1 MLTWA
6 RHILFL
12 LLLSLAE
19 LVGAQ
24 IHISGIVRD
33 KDSGEVLIGA
43 NVFDPA
49 SLHGTST
56 DNNGYFSLAL
66 RQEIDSLWITYVGY
80 TTGKLSL
87 IPLKDTVLNIS
98 LAFGTSLE
106 EVRIKA
112 RRGPT
117 FNQSTLSNEQ
127 LRYIPSIGGQPD
139 VLKTLQ
145 LLPGVQ
151 SQNEGS
157 SNLLVR
163 GGSPDQNLF
172 LIDNVSLFYVN
183 HLGGFVSVF
192 NPEVINDVKIIKGGF
207 PAKYGGKL
215 SSVVDITMRGG
226 NTKEFNGS
234 AGIGLLGAHLTLE
247 GPINEKVTYLFSG
260 RKTFT
265 EALLAFASL
274 MQGEDYLVMYGF
286 YDVNG
291 KITWRP
297 DAKNSLQANMYMG
310 DDAWSI
316 RLFDRAEEAGY
327 INKWGNIMFST
338 HWKRIIN
345 PKSSVNNILSYTRY
359 RMRDDRYYISD
370 RTTDTTDYFSK
381 YRSSVSDVSLK
392 SDWRYRINGW
402 YDIEAGMVSTFRSFI
417 PNEFLENED
426 KPVSNAEV
434 INGLESAIYMENKVS
449 ASNWFHANVGIR
461 ATNYMSSNYSDV
473 FLEPRIDISFSLPGS
488 QVLNASYMK
497 GSQYSHMV
505 FSSGNFLNN
514 EVWIPTME
522 GMKPAKVEQYAF
534 GWKGQYFK
542 NMFSGEV
549 NLYYKKMED
558 LLTFKEGFSNLRGD
572 ALWRNK
578 LEFGG
583 IGKSYGAELFLSKDK
598 GEYTGFLSYSY
609 SNTTRQFDNINGGN
623 EYLFEYDRPHSLSID
638 LHRKLSKKLVFNVLW
653 VYQSGL
659 PYTPAIASTYI
670 PNTSSPEISYDYET
684 LIYGERNSARMR
696 DYHRMDVSLF
706 LKTKTAKGR
715 DETWTFSIYNLY
727 SRENPY
733 FYFYNNKP
741 RLDFGSYDI
750 ERYGSM
756 KLYQLSYFPII
767 PTISYSVKF

>member
-1 MLTWA
+1 MTWTK
-6 RHILFL
+6 HILYI
-12 LLLSLAE
+12 LLLSLAPS
-19 LVGAQ
+19 VNAQ

-43 NVFDPA
+43 NVFDPE
-49 SLHGTST
+49 SLNGSST
-56 DNNGYFSLAL
+56 DNNGYFNMAL
-66 RQEIDSLWITYVGY
+66 KEEIDSLWITYVGY
-80 TTGKLSL
+80 TIGKLVLQSV
-87 IPLKDTVLNIS
+87 KDTILSIS
-98 LAFGTSLE
+98 LVQGSSLE
-106 EVRIKA
+106 EVSITA
-112 RRGPT
+112 RRKLT

-192 NPEVINDVKIIKGGF
+192 NPEVINDVRILKGGF

-215 SSVVDITMRGG
+215 SSVVDITMREG
-226 NTKEFNGS
+226 NAQEFDGS
-234 AGIGLLGAHLTLE
+234 AGIGVLGAHLTLE
-247 GPINEKVTYLFSG
+247 GPINDKLTYLFSG

-265 EALLAFASL
+265 EGLLGIASL
-274 MQGEDYLVMYGF
+274 VQGEDYLVMYGF

-291 KITWRP
+291 KVTWRP
-297 DAKNSLQANMYMG
+297 NAKNSLQANMYLG

-316 RLFDRAEEAGY
+316 RLFDREEEAGF
-327 INKWGNIMFST
+327 INKWGNIMLST
-338 HWKRIIN
+338 HWKRILN
-345 PKSSVNNILSYTRY
+345 SKSSVNNILSYTRY
-359 RMRDDRYYISD
+359 RMRDDRYFESD

-392 SDWRYRINGW
+392 SDWRCRINRW
-402 YDIEAGMVSTFRSFI
+402 YDIDAGLISSFRSFT
-417 PNEFLENED
+417 PNEFLENEN
-426 KPVSNAEV
+426 KPANNAEV
-434 INGLESAIYMENKVS
+434 IKGLESAIYLENNFSVS
-449 ASNWFHANVGIR
+449 SWLHANIGIR
-461 ATNYMSSNYSDV
+461 ATNYISSNYSDV
-473 FLEPRIDISFSLPGS
+473 FLEPRIDLSFSLTGS
-488 QVLNASYMK
+488 QVLNISYMK

-522 GMKPAKVEQYAF
+522 GMQPAKVDQYSV
-534 GWKGQYFK
+534 GWKGEFFQH
-542 NMFSGEV
+542 MFSNEV
-549 NLYYKKMED
+549 NLYCKNMED

-583 IGKSYGAELFLSKDK
+583 TGKSYGAELFLSKDK

-609 SNTTRQFDNINGGN
+609 SHTTRRFDNINDGN
-623 EYLFEYDRPHSLSID
+623 EYLFEYDRPHSFSID
-638 LHRKLSKKLVFNVLW
+638 LHRKLNKKLVFNVLW

-659 PYTPAIASTYI
+659 PYTPAVASTYI
-670 PNTSSPEISYDYET
+670 PNTSSPEISYDYEA
-684 LIYGERNSARMR
+684 LIYGERNSSRMQP
-696 DYHRMDVSLF
+696 YHRMDVSLY
-706 LKTKTAKGR
+706 LKSKTTRGR

-733 FYFYNNKP
+733 FYFYNYRP
-741 RLDFGSYDI
+741 RLDFGSYYI
-750 ERYGSM
+750 EGHGSM

-767 PTISYSVKF
+767 PSVSYKVEF

>member
-1 MLTWA
+1 MTRL
-6 RHILFL
+6 RHILCFL
-12 LLLSLAE
+12 MLSLSPF
-19 LVGAQ
+19 VSAQ
-24 IHISGIVRD
+24 VHISGIVRD
-33 KDSGEVLIGA
+33 SESGEVLIGA
-43 NVFDPA
+43 NVFDPG
-49 SLHGTST
+49 SLNGTST
-56 DNNGYFSLAL
+56 DNNGYFSMAL
-66 RQEIDSLWITYVGY
+66 KEEIDSLWITYVGY
-80 TTGKLSL
+80 TTGKVSLFSAKDTILSISL
-87 IPLKDTVLNIS
+87 ISGSN
-98 LAFGTSLE
+98 LE
-106 EVRIKA
+106 EVRVTA
-112 RRGPT
+112 RRKLT

-192 NPEVINDVKIIKGGF
+192 NPEVINDVRILKGGF

-215 SSVVDITMRGG
+215 SSVVDLTMREG
-226 NTKEFNGS
+226 NAKVFDGS
-234 AGIGLLGAHLTLE
+234 AGIGVLGAHLTLE
-247 GPINEKVTYLFSG
+247 GPINDKVTYLFSG

-265 EALLAFASL
+265 EGLLGLASL
-274 MQGEDYLVMYGF
+274 IQGEDYLVMYGF
-286 YDVNG
+286 YDING
-291 KITWRP
+291 KVTWRP
-297 DAKNSLQANMYMG
+297 DAKNSLQANMYLG

-316 RLFDRAEEAGY
+316 RLFDRKEEAGF
-327 INKWGNIMFST
+327 INKWGNMMFST
-338 HWKRIIN
+338 HWKRILN
-345 PKSSVNNILSYTRY
+345 SKSSVNNILSYTRY
-359 RMRDDRYYISD
+359 RMRDNRYFKYD
-370 RTTDTTDYFSK
+370 RTTDTTDYFSN

-392 SDWRYRINGW
+392 SDWRYQINSW
-402 YDIEAGMVSTFRSFI
+402 YDIDAGLTSSFRSFI
-417 PNEFLENED
+417 PNEFLENE
-426 KPVSNAEV
+426 KEPASNVEV
-434 INGLESAIYMENKVS
+434 INGMESAMYLENKIS
-449 ASNWFHANVGIR
+449 PTSWLNANIGIR
-461 ATNYMSSNYSDV
+461 ATNYISSNYSDV

-488 QVLNASYMK
+488 QVLNLSYMK

-522 GMKPAKVEQYAF
+522 GMKPASVDQYALA
-534 GWKGQYFK
+534 WKGQFSQH
-542 NMFSGEV
+542 MFSGEV
-549 NLYYKKMED
+549 NFYYKKMED

-572 ALWRNK
+572 VLWRNK

-583 IGKSYGAELFLSKDK
+583 IGKSYGAELFLSKEK
-598 GEYTGFLSYSY
+598 GKLTGFLSYSY
-609 SNTTRQFDNINGGN
+609 AHTTRQFDHINGGN
-623 EYLFEYDRPHSLSID
+623 EYLFEYDRPHSFSID
-638 LHRKLSKKLVFNVLW
+638 IHRKLSNKLVFNVLL

-659 PYTPAIASTYI
+659 PYTPAVGRTYI

-684 LIYGERNSARMR
+684 LIYGERNSSRMLP
-696 DYHRMDVSLF
+696 YHRMDASLY
-706 LKTKTAKGR
+706 LKSKTVKGR
-715 DETWTFSIYNLY
+715 NETWTFSIYNLY

-733 FYFYNNKP
+733 FYFYNNQP

-767 PTISYSVKF
+767 PSVSYKVEF